1 MAFPPEFS
9 STQKYANRYDLDEI
23 DVFLEGDSNN
33 PMFFDVKGLP
43 KSLSFGN
50 HYFNINLLN
59 TKNQQYKIRQNSK
72 ILFEF
77 KSINNVVLKSDVS
90 PIKSLNGAITCFV
103 EVLKDPLRTFL
114 EVQDGEGTLNIV
126 ASLQRIDELAK
137 PIPKKFENAINY
149 RCTFPID
156 IRKNIINADSPFVLQ
171 DKHETKTTLG
181 QFSFAKA
188 SISSRKT
195 NRSGFRFN
203 SSGIPSNQPAP
214 QGSTK

>member
-1 MAFPPEFS
+1 MAYPPEFS

-33 PMFFDVKGLP
+33 SMFFDVKGLP
-43 KSLSFGN
+43 KSLSFGK

-126 ASLQRIDELAK
+126 SSLQRIDELAK

-171 DKHETKTTLG
+171 DKHEIKTTLG

>member
-43 KSLSFGN
+43 KSLSFGK

>member
-43 KSLSFGN
+43 KSLSFGK

-103 EVLKDPLRTFL
+103 EVLKDTLRTFL

-126 ASLQRIDELAK
+126 ASLRRIDELAK

>member
-1 MAFPPEFS
+1 
-9 STQKYANRYDLDEI
+9 
-23 DVFLEGDSNN
+23 
-33 PMFFDVKGLP
+33 MFFDVKGLP
-43 KSLSFGN
+43 KSLSFGK

-203 SSGIPSNQPAP
+203 SSGVPSNQPAP

>member
-43 KSLSFGN
+43 KSLSFGK

-126 ASLQRIDELAK
+126 ASLRRIDELAK

>member
-43 KSLSFGN
+43 KSLSFGK

-90 PIKSLNGAITCFV
+90 AIKSLNGAITCFV
-103 EVLKDPLRTFL
+103 EVLKDTLRTFL

-126 ASLQRIDELAK
+126 ASLRRIDELAK